1 MSAEEILPV
10 SEQKLLDSERQLELL
25 HRISGIVSSSLTL
38 EKMLEELVALV
49 VSVTRSDACLV
60 YLVDEPAGEIV
71 LCASQLPHAKEIG
84 RIRMRIGEGVTGWV
98 AQHRSVVAL
107 SSRAS
112 LDPRFKTFS
121 SLPEDTYEAFLSV
134 PLVTSGE
141 VIGVINVHHW
151 KPRNHSPEEVAL
163 LGYAA
168 EQMGGAIAKAK
179 LQEQSQ
185 SASRKV
191 ELLAT
196 LGETVAS
203 EGFLDRI
210 LQTISEMVA
219 QTFDSP
225 LCSIMIVDEDRQE
238 LTIKAA
244 RCSAPAYLNR
254 MPIRIED
261 SLIGRVVRERKLV
274 IVEDV
279 RTEKLYRYPELARK
293 AGLASLLSVPL
304 LTSHGVIGTLNIY
317 LRDRRT
323 FTKEETLFAQA
334 LAGQAAMAL
343 ENARLISESLE
354 MKRTLEVRK
363 IVERAKGILQQ
374 RDGLT
379 EEEAYLHL
387 RSESR
392 RMRRPMRNLA
402 EAIILAEELH
412 RKSRRK
418 DVSDASELQ
427 ERPLKI
433 SEKGEPAFD
442 EDFQN

>member
-1 MSAEEILPV
+1 
-10 SEQKLLDSERQLELL
+10 
-25 HRISGIVSSSLTL
+25 
-38 EKMLEELVALV
+38 
-49 VSVTRSDACLV
+49 
-60 YLVDEPAGEIV
+60 
-71 LCASQLPHAKEIG
+71 
-84 RIRMRIGEGVTGWV
+84 
-98 AQHRSVVAL
+98 
-107 SSRAS
+107 
-112 LDPRFKTFS
+112 
-121 SLPEDTYEAFLSV
+121 
-134 PLVTSGE
+134 
-141 VIGVINVHHW
+141 
-151 KPRNHSPEEVAL
+151 
-163 LGYAA
+163 
-168 EQMGGAIAKAK
+168 
-179 LQEQSQ
+179 
-185 SASRKV
+185 
-191 ELLAT
+191 
-196 LGETVAS
+196 
-203 EGFLDRI
+203 
-210 LQTISEMVA
+210 VA

-225 LCSIMIVDEDRQE
+225 LCSIMMVDEDRRE

-244 RCSAPAYLNR
+244 RCSAPEYLNR

-293 AGLASLLSVPL
+293 AGLSSLLSVPL

-317 LRDRRT
+317 LKDQRT

-334 LAGQAAMAL
+334 LAGQAALAL

-354 MKRTLEVRK
+354 MKRTLEARK

-418 DVSDASELQ
+418 EVSDASGLQ
-427 ERPLKI
+427 EHPLKL
-433 SEKGEPAFD
+433 SEMGELGFD
-442 EDFQN
+442 EGFQD